1 MLMNQHPLEKTGE
14 IIEIAGAVNF
24 IRVCLCEVQK
34 DLKWTTV
41 EKAENV
47 GEELAATGQE
57 RPKFYGLFSP
67 LKRNVKLILSVAN
80 AFCGASAEQKFPL
93 HFSKS
98 GLDRLINLCLPSAAE
113 GWHFMASEG
122 EEENITS
129 CMKR

>member
-1 MLMNQHPLEKTGE
+1 MLMNQQPLEKTAE

-57 RPKFYGLFSP
+57 RPKFYGLLSP

-80 AFCGASAEQKFPL
+80 AFCGAYAEQKFPL